1 MSIFSYFFKDAVN
14 ISVHT
19 NPDDKMISKECIVN
33 DVEETG
39 RWLLSGVP
47 EDVHG
52 KVNKIVDYLITHTN
66 TFKHTHTHTHTHTYI
81 YVYILFKKSKMYI
94 KTLKTLLHVSI
105 TRSSSGSIYCSL
117 LSL

>member
-1 MSIFSYFFKDAVN
+1 VSIFSYFFKDAVN

-66 TFKHTHTHTHTHTYI
+66 IFKHTHTHTHIHTHTHTHTHTHIYI
-81 YVYILFKKSKMYI
+81 YIYIVVVKSYGKFY
-94 KTLKTLLHVSI
+94 
-105 TRSSSGSIYCSL
+105 
-117 LSL
+117 